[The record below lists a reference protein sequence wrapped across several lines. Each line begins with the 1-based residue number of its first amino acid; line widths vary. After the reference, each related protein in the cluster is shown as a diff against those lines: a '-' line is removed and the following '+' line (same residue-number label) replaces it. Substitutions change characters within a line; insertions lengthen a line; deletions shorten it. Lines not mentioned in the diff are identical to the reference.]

1 MPGPDDP
8 REPELSPAA
17 QRVVAAISV
26 SIALHMAL
34 FGLVQVRPALTPPA
48 ASQTPVV
55 IQARLRV
62 VPPQAA
68 VPPDPPRPL
77 QLDQLRS
84 PAPDAA
90 ALGAAEPW
98 GMPQAASVVREPAS
112 IRPEPVQPQ
121 DPLGANQ
128 PAPSPPSD
136 LPAINVPLLADPVF
150 YTAQQ
155 VDVHPQPLAKI
166 EPQYPGPARSQG
178 MTGLIEL
185 RLKIDATGRVQDLEV
200 LKASPAGVFE
210 QSALDAFRDV
220 RFSPAQK
227 DGRVVNS
234 LVEIEVRYEV
244 DP

>member
-8 REPELSPAA
+8 REPELSPTA
-17 QRVVAAISV
+17 QRVVVAMSV

-34 FGLVQVRPALTPPA
+34 FGLIQVRPALTSPA
-48 ASQTPVV
+48 ADHTPVL
-55 IQARLRV
+55 QARLRV
-62 VPPQAA
+62 VPPPAE
-68 VPPDPPRPL
+68 VPPDPPRPPL
-77 QLDQLRS
+77 QPDQAHS

-90 ALGAAEPW
+90 ELRGV
-98 GMPQAASVVREPAS
+98 PQAAPVPWEPAL
-112 IRPEPVQPQ
+112 IEPEPAPVPAQ
-121 DPLGANQ
+121 DPAGANQ
-128 PAPSPPSD
+128 PVLSPPSD
-136 LPAINVPLLADPVF
+136 LPAINVPLLTDPVF

-166 EPQYPGPARSQG
+166 EPQYPDPARSQG

-185 RLKIDATGRVQDLEV
+185 RLKIDASGRVRDLEV

-220 RFSPAQK
+220 RFAPAQK
-227 DGRVVNS
+227 DGRAVNS
-234 LVEIEVRYEV
+234 LVEIEVRYEL